1 MANTPKKA
9 QDPAEAALAA
19 IQDALNLASED
30 QAKTATRTGGRDG
43 ASRSSSEAMRVD
55 EDLFADA
62 RRSDQV
68 VSPSQPPANDDR
80 RDLAQMLE
88 RLSRRPSTAPL
99 WTAAFLSIAWLGAG
113 LAVASQ
119 VYGTALPDPLA
130 PQTLT
135 LAAVLLLPV
144 MFFFVMGALIRRSQ
158 EMRIVAQGMSEV
170 ALRLAE
176 PETVAR

>member
-30 QAKTATRTGGRDG
+30 QAKAGTRTGGRDG
-43 ASRSSSEAMRVD
+43 ASRASSEAMRVD

-99 WTAAFLSIAWLGAG
+99 VDGRPPLHR
-113 LAVASQ
+113 LAR
-119 VYGTALPDPLA
+119 
-130 PQTLT
+130 
-135 LAAVLLLPV
+135 
-144 MFFFVMGALIRRSQ
+144 RRS
-158 EMRIVAQGMSEV
+158 RRRVPAST
-170 ALRLAE
+170 APPCPTRWRRR
-176 PETVAR
+176 P